1 MTIHEY
7 AVAAGYVGSVLG
19 VVMVVP
25 QIARVAR
32 HPSLPGVSALSWSLT
47 TISCLGWMT
56 YGIRTR
62 ALPQIPGNVLLIVG
76 AVSVV
81 LLIDAGTARGRRAT
95 LLAGACAAQLVMV
108 WMIPASDVG
117 YYASLIGLFSS
128 LPQLYDSFGNWRARR
143 DSSVSVSTW
152 ILRIASQICWLLYAI
167 GTVEVPVGIAA
178 GVALS
183 TAIALVT
190 LELAA
195 RSAAAAQSVSSPF
208 AEAA

>member
-1 MTIHEY
+1 MAVNEY
-7 AVAAGYVGSVLG
+7 AVAAGYVGSALG

-25 QIARVAR
+25 QITRVAR
-32 HPSLPGVSALSWSLT
+32 HPSLPGVSALSWSMT

-56 YGIRTR
+56 YGFRTG
-62 ALPQIPGNVLLIVG
+62 ALPQIPGNVLLILG

-95 LLAGACAAQLVMV
+95 LLAGACTVQLAIV
-108 WMIPASDVG
+108 WTIPANDAG

-128 LPQLYDSFGNWRARR
+128 LPQLHDSIGNWRARR
-143 DSSVSVSTW
+143 DSGVSVSTW
-152 ILRIASQICWLLYAI
+152 SLRIASQICWIVYAI
-167 GTVEVPVGIAA
+167 GTVDVPVGVAA

-195 RSAAAAQSVSSPF
+195 RSAAAAQSLSSAF